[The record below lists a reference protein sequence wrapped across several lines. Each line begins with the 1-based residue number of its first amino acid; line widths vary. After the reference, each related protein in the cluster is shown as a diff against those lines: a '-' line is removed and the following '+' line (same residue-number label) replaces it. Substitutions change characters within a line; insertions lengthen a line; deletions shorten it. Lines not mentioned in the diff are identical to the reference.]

1 MAIILLDVFIAL
13 SCNQCH
19 GFCCY
24 VDKIDQ
30 IMLNLAEFSCKMTSK
45 LIVSSGIDSKVFI
58 LT

>member
-1 MAIILLDVFIAL
+1 MAIILLDVFIAP

-24 VDKIDQ
+24 VGKIGQ
-30 IMLNLAEFSCKMTSK
+30 IMLNLAEFICKMTSEF
-45 LIVSSGIDSKVFI
+45 IVSSDIDSKVFI